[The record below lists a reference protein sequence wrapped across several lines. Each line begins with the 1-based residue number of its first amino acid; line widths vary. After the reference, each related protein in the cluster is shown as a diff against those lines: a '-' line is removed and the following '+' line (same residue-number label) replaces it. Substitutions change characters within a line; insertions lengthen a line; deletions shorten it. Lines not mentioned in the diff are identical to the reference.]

1 MAKSERLVIRLHDR
15 QSLARNH
22 NRAPFPRRPERR
34 LGLVKPIGKPRCLRP
49 MGGRVGRIDAGM
61 ARAQRTKGR
70 SRNSMREY
78 ERRRLEA
85 AGQGRRFMTYQQAQ
99 GRLRKAVA
107 GVAAGGVTDESSRFC
122 RPRVVGV

>member
-61 ARAQRTKGR
+61 ARA
-70 SRNSMREY
+70 
-78 ERRRLEA
+78 A
-85 AGQGRRFMTYQQAQ
+85 HQGALSEFN
-99 GRLRKAVA
+99 A
-107 GVAAGGVTDESSRFC
+107 GVRAPAA
-122 RPRVVGV
+122 